1 MSLYAVHS
9 VCRAAL
15 NDEGFRQALNADP
28 VAALARF
35 DLTPQERDALLQG
48 DVTALY
54 GLGAHE
60 YALMWLGRAEVLG
73 LTVPE
78 FAKRI
83 KQAEPHYIY

>member
-9 VCRAAL
+9 VCREAL
-15 NDEGFRQALNADP
+15 NNQGFRDALNADP
-28 VAALARF
+28 GVALEGF
-35 DLTPQERDALLQG
+35 DLTPREREALLEG
-48 DVTALY
+48 DVESLY

-60 YALMWLGRAEVLG
+60 YALMWLGRAEVFG